1 MFTDALSG
9 LMEGQAAPG
18 DIDALAGKLVI
29 SRSAISDNG
38 TDAEVWNRVF
48 RASPAELTGAL
59 LNNLPEGSRLTVSF
73 YGRGGAVLLVRDAEG
88 ELVLDVERA
97 PGADLMF
104 LRKLGRKRGAT
115 GGHTF
120 KQMLHNLA
128 ISAKALQ
135 VTRVELISQF
145 GDTAGWTAC
154 GFKPIASAWTGIL
167 QPALTQRFDWLM
179 QIPPTSHESM
189 PESIEQTVRR
199 LLADE
204 HPRTIWKLTDSG
216 ANHLGHRFADLL
228 FAADLPDLLGHA
240 GDEELPGAVE
250 SPPQWAASLDLKRPK
265 PVQRMM
271 GYLGI
276 EPKKG

>member
-38 TDAEVWNRVF
+38 SDAEVWNRVF
-48 RASPAELTGAL
+48 RAAPAELTGAL
-59 LNNLPEGSRLTVSF
+59 LSNLPEGSRLTVSF
-73 YGRGGAVLLVRDAEG
+73 YGRGGAVLLVRDASG

-104 LRKLGRKRGAT
+104 LRKLGRKRGAY
-115 GGHTF
+115 GGNTF

-128 ISAKALQ
+128 SSAKALQ
-135 VTRVELISQF
+135 VTRIELISQF
-145 GDTAGWTAC
+145 GDTAGWAAC
-154 GFKPIASAWTGIL
+154 GFKPIESAWTGIL
-167 QPALTQRFDWLM
+167 QPTLSQRLDWLM
-179 QIPPTSHESM
+179 KVRVGSHDPM
-189 PESIEQTVRR
+189 PDSIEQTVRR
-199 LLADE
+199 LLADDNE
-204 HPRTIWKLTDSG
+204 QTLWKLTDSG

-228 FAADLPDLLGHA
+228 FASDLPDMLGHGGA
-240 GDEELPGAVE
+240 EDLPDAVTA
-250 SPPQWAASLDLKRPK
+250 PPQWAGALDLKRPQ